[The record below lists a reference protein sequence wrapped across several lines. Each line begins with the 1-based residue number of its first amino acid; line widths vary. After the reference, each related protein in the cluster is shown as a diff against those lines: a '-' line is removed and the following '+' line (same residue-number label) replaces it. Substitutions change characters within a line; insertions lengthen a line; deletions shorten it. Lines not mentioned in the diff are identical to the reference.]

1 MNRRILVVDDTRS
14 IHEDFRKILC
24 PGGRPDSD
32 LATARAALFGDA
44 PAAPTAGNERRY
56 ELTSAFQ
63 GQEALERVE
72 EANEKA
78 EPFSVA
84 FIDVRMPPGWDG
96 IQTIKELWKADP
108 DLTAIC
114 TAYSDYS
121 FDETVAELGH
131 TDRLLILKKLF
142 DPAEIRQIAS
152 AFTAKWDAAFRE
164 RTPCRR

>member
-44 PAAPTAGNERRY
+44 PAAPEAGNERRY
-56 ELTSAFQ
+56 ELSSAFQ

-78 EPFSVA
+78 SPSPSPSSTSGCLRA
-84 FIDVRMPPGWDG
+84 G
-96 IQTIKELWKADP
+96 TASSIKELWKADP
-108 DLTAIC
+108 DPPLRDLHGLMW
-114 TAYSDYS
+114 DYS

-131 TDRLLILKKLF
+131 TDRL
-142 DPAEIRQIAS
+142 
-152 AFTAKWDAAFRE
+152 
-164 RTPCRR
+164 RRS